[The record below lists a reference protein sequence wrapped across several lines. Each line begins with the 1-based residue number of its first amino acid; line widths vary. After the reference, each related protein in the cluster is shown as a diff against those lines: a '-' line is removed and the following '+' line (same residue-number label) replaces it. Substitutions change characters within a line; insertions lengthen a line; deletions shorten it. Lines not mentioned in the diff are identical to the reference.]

1 LPTIIVLTDKSC
13 TMPNLPAHPQTYN
26 FNLQADA
33 QGRHPVAALSNLFT
47 PLTIGGQASS
57 IYTFPGFVASE
68 PGLMSTLII
77 PKGFERIV
85 RGSNNG
91 ARTITIFD
99 AHDTDQALSIFL
111 TKTQLGIQNELIH
124 TPNDNPNLNQG
135 TGSHGCVILR
145 MFSDENIGNVL
156 FKFAGDI
163 YNIEPT
169 ERQTTST
176 PDPGATPSPPFVP
189 IAGGDTTATSE
200 PSFEAMIK
208 RMSSPPDGW
217 VMALALLPNLCWVY
231 VAFDSLNAYD
241 AFVAEVLDAQQAPE
255 GNDKQWV
262 DIGIPIWNEALRC
275 FVSVPGD
282 DPVVVH

>member
-1 LPTIIVLTDKSC
+1 
-13 TMPNLPAHPQTYN
+13 MPNLPAHPQTHR

-33 QGRHPVAALSNLFT
+33 QRRHPVAALSNLFT
-47 PLTIGGQASS
+47 PLTIDGQSTS

-68 PGLMSTLII
+68 PGVMSTLMI

-85 RGSNNG
+85 RGSNDG

-111 TKTQLGIQNELIH
+111 TETQLGIQSELVH
-124 TPNDNPNLNQG
+124 TPNDNPNLNDG
-135 TGSHGCVILR
+135 TGSHGCVIMR
-145 MFSDENIGNVL
+145 MFADESIGNVL

-163 YNIEPT
+163 YNIEPV

-176 PDPGATPSPPFVP
+176 PSPSPSPAGPFVP
-189 IAGGDTTATSE
+189 IAGGAPSATSAA
-200 PSFEAMIK
+200 SFEATIK

-217 VMALALLPNLCWVY
+217 VLALGLLPNLCWIY
-231 VAFDSLNAYD
+231 VAFDSLTAYD
-241 AFVAEVLDAQQAPE
+241 SFVNNVLNSQQATT
-255 GNDKQWV
+255 GSDKQWV
-262 DIGIPIWNEALRC
+262 DIGVPIWNEALRC
-275 FVSVPGD
+275 FISVPGD